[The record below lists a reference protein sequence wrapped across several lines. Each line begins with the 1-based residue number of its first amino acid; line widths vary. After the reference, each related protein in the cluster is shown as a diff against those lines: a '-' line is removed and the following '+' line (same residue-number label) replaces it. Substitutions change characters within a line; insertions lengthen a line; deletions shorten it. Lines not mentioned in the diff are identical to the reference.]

1 MWDDTRMSRLRMRR
15 GERLLRGPRTAFVSD
30 AAFPPTSTVTG
41 RPAREFARHAA
52 RSWIFRVSRHADDR
66 DRLSPAPPHRRSR
79 HPPDAG
85 YQCYTLT
92 AVCSD
97 CQRYTPLDHA
107 TLAER
112 FGWDMLI
119 PEIKRRVRC
128 AQCGRRTGG
137 LIVGT
142 KPR

>member
-1 MWDDTRMSRLRMRR
+1 MPQDHGFFESAATPMIGIASVLPRPTGGPVILRT
-15 GERLLRGPRTAFVSD
+15 L
-30 AAFPPTSTVTG
+30 
-41 RPAREFARHAA
+41 
-52 RSWIFRVSRHADDR
+52 AD
-66 DRLSPAPPHRRSR
+66 
-79 HPPDAG
+79 

>member
-1 MWDDTRMSRLRMRR
+1 MIGIASVLPRPTGGPVILRT
-15 GERLLRGPRTAFVSD
+15 L
-30 AAFPPTSTVTG
+30 
-41 RPAREFARHAA
+41 
-52 RSWIFRVSRHADDR
+52 AD
-66 DRLSPAPPHRRSR
+66 
-79 HPPDAG
+79 